1 MNGLRYGISSLAV
14 TVSRSTRVP
23 RSGPTPETGFG
34 RGRRI
39 GPGKNGGPI
48 CQDPMLYG
56 IERVDVQF
64 ISRQVNKSGT
74 GKKPKG

>member
-1 MNGLRYGISSLAV
+1 V
-14 TVSRSTRVP
+14 TRTA
-23 RSGPTPETGFG
+23 SGFEKVF
-34 RGRRI
+34 

-64 ISRQVNKSGT
+64 ISRQVDKSGT
-74 GKKPKG
+74 GKKSKG